1 MIRRSGPTFRRA
13 AFAVAAAITAAALSA
28 CQEVEAQERVFKSES
43 KLTAAEGDDEHK
55 MVTLTQKGIDQIGL
69 QTAVVGGAPDEM
81 VIPYSALLYAAD
93 GEHAYVYANPE
104 GRSYEREDVTIIRVD
119 GDRVL
124 ISDGP
129 PVGSR
134 VVTQGVAQVHGAEL
148 EFGKY

>member
-1 MIRRSGPTFRRA
+1 MIRRSGQTFRRA
-13 AFAVAAAITAAALSA
+13 AFAVAAVIAAAALSA

-43 KLTAAEGDDEHK
+43 KLTAAEGEEGHAL
-55 MVTLTQKGIDQIGL
+55 VTLTQKGINQIGL
-69 QTAVVGGAPDEM
+69 ETAVVGGTKDEM
-81 VIPYSALLYAAD
+81 VIPYTALLYAAD

-104 GRSYEREDVTIIRVD
+104 GRSYQREDVKVIRVD

-129 PVGSR
+129 PVGTK